1 MNASQN
7 QIMQVYNSRK
17 NILEILNQVYNYDI
31 SDYDGFST
39 NEIDTM
45 LTNSQLDMLL
55 TKPMKSTDSSLAST
69 SKSTSMLHKT
79 YIHYF
84 VKDTDNKNNP
94 VTKLGQ
100 VLEDLFVLSQTLD
113 KEDCLIMIY
122 DGEPN
127 DTMITY
133 LEQLYQ
139 SDGIFVVVANI
150 KRLQFNIL
158 NHYLVPKIE
167 ILSNDDIE
175 QLKKKYHIKRLKELP
190 EISRF
195 DPQALAICL
204 RPGMVCKFYR
214 KSPTAL
220 ETEYYRLCV

>member
-17 NILEILNQVYNYDI
+17 YILEILSQVYNYDI

-45 LTNSQLDMLL
+45 LSNSQLDMLL
-55 TKPMKSTDSSLAST
+55 TKTKNTT
-69 SKSTSMLHKT
+69 TTTHKT

-84 VKDTDNKNNP
+84 VKENADNKNNP
-94 VTKLGQ
+94 ILKLGQ
-100 VLEDLFVLSQTLD
+100 VLEDLVVLSHTLVKD
-113 KEDCLIMIY
+113 DCLVMIY
-122 DGEPN
+122 DSEPN
-127 DTMITY
+127 DSMISY
-133 LEQLYQ
+133 LEQLFQ
-139 SDGIFVVVANI
+139 SDGIFVVVHNI

-158 NHYLVPKIE
+158 NHYLVPKTE
-167 ILSNDDIE
+167 IMTKEGIE
-175 QLKKKYHIKRLKELP
+175 QLKNKYHIKKLKELP

-195 DPQALAICL
+195 DPLALAVCL
-204 RPGMVCKFYR
+204 RPGMVCKFTR

-220 ETEYYRLCV
+220 ESEYYRLCV

>member
-45 LTNSQLDMLL
+45 LSNSQLDMLL
-55 TKPMKSTDSSLAST
+55 TKTAKSNDEST
-69 SKSTSMLHKT
+69 PLHKT

-84 VKDTDNKNNP
+84 VKDSENKNSP
-94 VTKLGQ
+94 MIKLGQ
-100 VLEDLFVLSQTLD
+100 VLEDLFVLSQTLN
-113 KEDCLIMIY
+113 KEDCLIMICE
-122 DGEPN
+122 GEPN
-127 DTMITY
+127 DSMIAY

-167 ILSNDDIE
+167 ILSKDDIE

-220 ETEYYRLCV
+220 ETEYFRLCV